1 MILAEHSKMAK
12 DDPRTSTNTPGEG
25 VFFLAQVELILAWTW
40 ERMWQSFLRSPKST
54 EVLKKVLL
62 WADFLCRK
70 FFYVHFYVKHRD
82 KICRKSDDFCI
93 TLLVGSFAAP
103 TKQFIPN
110 INHQLLWHP
119 FNSLNWKFGFD
130 RFYIYGDID
139 HLRQWLFLGSNYFG
153 TSARYKVTNFWT
165 MNLSSRQK
173 RIQECQSNRIKHSKP
188 GKCKHTSELQKT
200 VVKEFD

>member
-1 MILAEHSKMAK
+1 MCTACW
-12 DDPRTSTNTPGEG
+12 G
-25 VFFLAQVELILAWTW
+25 VQGVLQVFVTQSWWNLNDHAV
-40 ERMWQSFLRSPKST
+40 WQQLFAVATGWGPTHLGSIETMPTYSW
-54 EVLKKVLL
+54 L

-82 KICRKSDDFCI
+82 KICCKSDDFCI

-103 TKQFIPN
+103 KKQFIPN

-130 RFYIYGDID
+130 RFYIYGDIN

-153 TSARYKVTNFWT
+153 TSARYKGHQFLNDEPIFSTKTNPRMPIKPYQT
-165 MNLSSRQK
+165 LKTRKMQAYK
-173 RIQECQSNRIKHSKP
+173 RASKDCCQRIWL
-188 GKCKHTSELQKT
+188 TI
-200 VVKEFD
+200 V